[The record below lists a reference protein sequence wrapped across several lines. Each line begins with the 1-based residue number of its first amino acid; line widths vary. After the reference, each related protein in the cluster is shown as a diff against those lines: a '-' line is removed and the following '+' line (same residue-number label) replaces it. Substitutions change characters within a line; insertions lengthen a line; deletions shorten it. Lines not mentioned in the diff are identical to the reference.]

1 MTDERAPDMGTT
13 TEPVATPPPAPVAP
27 PPAPVAPPPAA
38 WAPAP
43 AAVAAGPGQRTVL
56 ALIAGI
62 IMVVGGILFG
72 LAGLAVAVIG
82 RAVIDSMGDLGQFP
96 GLDGVDA
103 GALASGI
110 MTFAGILILVFALTY
125 LIGGIGVIRNR
136 GWGRN
141 IGIILGVLGGL
152 LYLGGLASPSTP
164 EVRQGMG
171 GTLFL
176 FAVHAYMV
184 IALLFFWRTK
194 PAQA

>member
-1 MTDERAPDMGTT
+1 VP
-13 TEPVATPPPAPVAP
+13 
-27 PPAPVAPPPAA
+27 
-38 WAPAP
+38 
-43 AAVAAGPGQRTVL
+43 GPGQRTVL

-72 LAGLAVAVIG
+72 LAGLGIAIIGPSVIN
-82 RAVIDSMGDLGQFP
+82 SLGDIGQIP
-96 GLDGVDA
+96 GMDGVDA

-110 MTFAGILILVFALTY
+110 MSFVGILILVFALTY

-141 IGIILGVLGGL
+141 LGLILGIIGGL

-164 EVRQGMG
+164 EVRQGFG

-176 FAVHAYMV
+176 FAIHAYMV
-184 IALLFFWRTK
+184 IALLFFWRSK
-194 PAQA
+194 PNAA